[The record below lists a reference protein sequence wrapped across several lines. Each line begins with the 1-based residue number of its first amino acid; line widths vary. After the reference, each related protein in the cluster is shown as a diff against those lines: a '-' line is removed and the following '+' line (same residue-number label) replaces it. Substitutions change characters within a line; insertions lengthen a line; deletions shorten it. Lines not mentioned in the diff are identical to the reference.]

1 MLHQKQ
7 WKMLSLFQIQ
17 ARYTKGLCHDF
28 TCRFSFLS
36 ARFVLR
42 QGALLTDSFV
52 PRRED
57 MALLCSSSITSIIT
71 VAFMYSV
78 LAKSQCFTN
87 LTLKQVES
95 LMCHGQL
102 LRMDGQESMTRQSD
116 PTPAKISS
124 VRGRVESNLQLH
136 GNSETGSLFNK
147 PVCITCSSREKCKP
161 DALPNCVF

>member
-1 MLHQKQ
+1 
-7 WKMLSLFQIQ
+7 MLSLFQIQ

-78 LAKSQCFTN
+78 LAKLQCFTN

-124 VRGRVESNLQLH
+124 VRGLKVICSCTEILKQ
-136 GNSETGSLFNK
+136 EVFFNK